1 MMLRSPFAR
10 IIATRLAQALAT
22 AFVLATLC
30 FAFVHALPGDAALRI
45 AAARVGEDRL
55 TEEITNRIRREEGF
69 DRPVLVQYVHWIGRL
84 AQGNLGR
91 SLVTRKPVLDEL
103 AYHARFTLGLGLAGW
118 ALSYFIALPLGIAA
132 GRRPGGRIDRIT
144 QGLAV
149 LLASTPSFLIG
160 ILLISVFALSL
171 RWLPP
176 AGYRTGWHMLLPAL
190 TLALGLVAYSM
201 RVIRNAVVDVR
212 SAFFMTFA
220 EIRGLS
226 PTSAFRR
233 HGVRNAA
240 IPIVT
245 FMALQMGYVID
256 GFVVIETLFNYPGLG
271 DLLVKS
277 LLARDVPMIMG
288 AGIIIGLMFALAN
301 LMADLA
307 CLWLDPRQRLQ
318 DPRQRMSVA
327 A

>member
-1 MMLRSPFAR
+1 MMLRSPLSR
-10 IIATRLAQALAT
+10 IIATRVTQALAT

-55 TEEITNRIRREEGF
+55 TLEMADRIRREGGL
-69 DRPVLVQYVHWIGRL
+69 DRPLMIQYAQWMGRL
-84 AQGNLGR
+84 AQGDLGK

-103 AYHARFTLGLGLAGW
+103 AYHARFTLGLGLVGW
-118 ALSYFIALPLGIAA
+118 ALSYLIALPLGLTA
-132 GRRPGGRIDRIT
+132 GLRPGGAVDRSS
-144 QGLAV
+144 QGMAI

-160 ILLISVFALSL
+160 IVLISIFALSL

-176 AGYRTGWHMLLPAL
+176 AGYRTGWHMVLPAL
-190 TLALGLVAYSM
+190 TLALGLAAYSV
-201 RVIRNAVVDVR
+201 RIIRNAVVDVR

-220 EIRGLS
+220 QIRGLDAA
-226 PTSAFRR
+226 TAFRR
-233 HGVRNAA
+233 HGLRNAA

-245 FMALQMGYVID
+245 FMALQMSYVID

-288 AGIIIGLMFALAN
+288 AGIIIGLMFAFASLLA
-301 LMADLA
+301 DIA
-307 CLWLDPRQRLQ
+307 CLWLDPRQRL
-318 DPRQRMSVA
+318 RA
-327 A
+327 AI

>member
-1 MMLRSPFAR
+1 MTLSPLAR
-10 IIATRLAQALAT
+10 VMVVRLAQALAT
-22 AFVLATLC
+22 AWVLATLC

-55 TEEITNRIRREEGF
+55 TQEVTDRIRREEGL
-69 DRPVLVQYVHWIGRL
+69 DRPVIVQYAQWIGRL
-84 AQGNLGR
+84 AQGDLGN
-91 SLVTRKPVLDEL
+91 SLVTRKPVVSEL
-103 AYHARFTLGLGLAGW
+103 AYHARFTLGLGFVGW
-118 ALSYFIALPLGIAA
+118 LLSYLIALPLGLAA
-132 GRRPGGRIDRIT
+132 GLRPGGAVDRMS
-144 QGLAV
+144 QGVAV

-160 ILLISVFALSL
+160 ILLISLFALSL

-190 TLALGLVAYSM
+190 TLGLGLAAYSV

-220 EIRGLS
+220 QIRGLD
-226 PTSAFRR
+226 PATAFRR

-301 LMADLA
+301 LMADLV
-307 CLWLDPRQRLQ
+307 CLWLDPRQRL
-318 DPRQRMSVA
+318 RGA
-327 A
+327 T

>member
-10 IIATRLAQALAT
+10 IVAARVMQALAT
-22 AFVLATLC
+22 AWVLATLC

-55 TEEITNRIRREEGF
+55 TEEVTERIRRDEGL
-69 DRPVLVQYVHWIGRL
+69 DRPVMVQYAHWMGRL
-84 AQGNLGR
+84 AQGDLGR
-91 SLVTRKPVLDEL
+91 SLVTRKPVLGEL
-103 AYHARFTLGLGLAGW
+103 AYHARFTLGLGFAGW
-118 ALSYFIALPLGIAA
+118 ALSYLIALPLGVAA
-132 GRRPGGRIDRIT
+132 GKRPGGWIDRT
-144 QGLAV
+144 SQGLAV
-149 LLASTPSFLIG
+149 LLASSPSFLIG
-160 ILLISVFALSL
+160 ILLISIFALSL

-190 TLALGLVAYSM
+190 TLALGLAAYSV

-220 EIRGLS
+220 EIRGLTPS
-226 PTSAFRR
+226 SAFRR

-240 IPIVT
+240 IPVVT

-256 GFVVIETLFNYPGLG
+256 GFVIIETLFNYPGLG

-277 LLARDVPMIMG
+277 LLARDIPMIMG
-288 AGIIIGLMFALAN
+288 AGIIIGLMFALGN
-301 LMADLA
+301 LVADLA
-307 CLWLDPRQRLQ
+307 CVWLDPRQRL
-318 DPRQRMSVA
+318 RGA